1 MNTNSEHYEELNI
14 QPWEIMEKNFTNEEF
29 VAYLKGNIIKY
40 TLRDKGQA
48 LMDAQ
53 KIKHYAEKLIEVLE
67 KKDMDEF
74 LDEDTER
81 IYEYGEA
88 EPVEE
93 PEVKHKFKI
102 GDRVVLYKGDKD
114 ERVGKIIRLPMKNSA
129 IPTKYIIE
137 LDKEGLGW
145 NALRSIYGVNSDNA
159 WSASEYSLTLLED
172 KPKKTLEPNKWYD
185 ASVYTVEEL
194 KELLPIGTRVVI
206 TREHDNDREVE
217 LGEEEQVGGVEVTN
231 ITKRIISQDTRS
243 ATNYDSWYR
252 RYFKIVEEN

>member
-1 MNTNSEHYEELNI
+1 MNTNAKHYEILAIE
-14 QPWEIMEKNFTNEEF
+14 PWEIMDRNFPPEEF

-48 LMDAQ
+48 LTDAE

-74 LDEDTER
+74 LDGDTER

-93 PEVKHKFKI
+93 TEDEHKFKI

-114 ERVGKIIRLPMKNSA
+114 EREGKIIRLPMKNSA

-137 LDKEGLGW
+137 LDKKGLGW

-172 KPKKTLEPNKWYD
+172 KPKKTLEPYKWYD

-194 KELLPIGTRVVI
+194 KELLPVGTKVI
-206 TREHDNDREVE
+206 VTRAEDNDREVDLE
-217 LGEEEQVGGVEVTN
+217 TEKTQEEIV
-231 ITKRIISQDTRS
+231 KRVDKRWIAEDTRI
-243 ATNYDSWYR
+243 AVEGCCFYR
-252 RYFKIVEEN
+252 RYFKIIE